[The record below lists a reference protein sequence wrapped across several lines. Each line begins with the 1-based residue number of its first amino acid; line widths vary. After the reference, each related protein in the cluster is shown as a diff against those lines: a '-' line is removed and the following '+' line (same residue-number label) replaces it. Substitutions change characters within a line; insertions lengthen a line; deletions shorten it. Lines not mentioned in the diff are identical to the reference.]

1 MLTPI
6 GVGSITFHRRGP
18 MRVNVYLPYV
28 KIQKFV
34 NIKFLGNS
42 ASHSIEM
49 IMLNC

>member
-6 GVGSITFHRRGP
+6 GVGSITFHRRNS
-18 MRVNVYLPYV
+18 MRVNVCLPYV

-34 NIKFLGNS
+34 YIKFLGNS
-42 ASHSIEM
+42 ASHLIEI